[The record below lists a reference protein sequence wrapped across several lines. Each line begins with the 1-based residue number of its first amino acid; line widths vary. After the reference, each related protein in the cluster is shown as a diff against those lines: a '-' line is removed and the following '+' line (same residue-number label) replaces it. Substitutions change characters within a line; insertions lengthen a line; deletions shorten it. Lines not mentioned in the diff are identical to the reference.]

1 MEEVVG
7 SIPTR
12 STKIPF
18 FCERDT
24 RMIRPRLSWF
34 ALGWG
39 LVMVLAVSIVAPRA
53 VAADTPP
60 IVADWEGTLDPG
72 AKPKQRVVVHITAA
86 EDGTLSGTIDYP
98 DQSASG
104 ISITAITFKAA
115 VLHFE
120 SSSNLCVYDG
130 TMSKDS
136 SEITGT
142 WKQGGASLSLIL
154 KRTP

>member
-1 MEEVVG
+1 M
-7 SIPTR
+7 R
-12 STKIPF
+12 K
-18 FCERDT
+18 
-24 RMIRPRLSWF
+24 PRISWF
-34 ALGWG
+34 ALCWG
-39 LVMVLAVSIVAPRA
+39 VVTMLALSMVQSHA

-60 IVADWEGTLDPG
+60 IVVNWEGTLDPG

-98 DQSASG
+98 DQDSSG
-104 ISITAITFKAA
+104 TLITAITFKSA

-142 WKQGGASLSLIL
+142 WKQGGASLSLTL

>member
-1 MEEVVG
+1 M
-7 SIPTR
+7 R
-12 STKIPF
+12 
-18 FCERDT
+18 
-24 RMIRPRLSWF
+24 RPRISWF
-34 ALGWG
+34 ALCWG
-39 LVMVLAVSIVAPRA
+39 LVIALAPTSIVPPRA
-53 VAADTPP
+53 IAADTPP

-86 EDGTLSGTIDYP
+86 EDGTLSGAIDYP

-104 ISITAITFKAA
+104 IPITAITFKAA

-120 SSSNLCVYDG
+120 SSSNLCVFDG

-142 WKQGGASLSLIL
+142 WKQGGATLSLTL
-154 KRTP
+154 KRAP

>member
-12 STKIPF
+12 STKLPSG
-18 FCERDT
+18 ERDS
-24 RMIRPRLSWF
+24 RMRTPRISSF
-34 ALGWG
+34 ALCWG
-39 LVMVLAVSIVAPRA
+39 LAIALVPSVVSYRA

-98 DQSASG
+98 DQDSSG
-104 ISITAITFKAA
+104 IPITAITFKAA
-115 VLHFE
+115 LLHFE
-120 SSSNLCVYDG
+120 SSSSLCVYDG

-136 SEITGT
+136 LEIAGT
-142 WKQGGASLSLIL
+142 WKQGGASLSLTL

>member
-1 MEEVVG
+1 M
-7 SIPTR
+7 R
-12 STKIPF
+12 K
-18 FCERDT
+18 
-24 RMIRPRLSWF
+24 PRISSF
-34 ALGWG
+34 ALCWG
-39 LVMVLAVSIVAPRA
+39 LAIALAPSIVPSHA

-72 AKPKQRVVVHITAA
+72 AKPKQRVVVHISAA
-86 EDGTLSGTIDYP
+86 EDGTLGGTIDYP
-98 DQSASG
+98 DQDSSG
-104 ISITAITFKAA
+104 IVITAITFKAG

-130 TMSKDS
+130 TLSKDA

-142 WKQGGASLSLIL
+142 WKQGGPSLSLTL

>member
-1 MEEVVG
+1 MRKPRV
-7 SIPTR
+7 S
-12 STKIPF
+12 SF
-18 FCERDT
+18 AFC
-24 RMIRPRLSWF
+24 
-34 ALGWG
+34 LG
-39 LVMVLAVSIVAPRA
+39 LAMVLAPSIVPSRA

-72 AKPKQRVVVHITAA
+72 AKPKQRVVVHISSA

-104 ISITAITFKAA
+104 ILITAITYKAS

-120 SSSNLCVYDG
+120 SSSNLSVYDG
-130 TMSKDS
+130 TMSKDT

-142 WKQGGASLSLIL
+142 WKQSGTSLSLTL

>member
-7 SIPTR
+7 PIPTR
-12 STKIPF
+12 STKIPS
-18 FCERDT
+18 EKDS
-24 RMIRPRLSWF
+24 RMRTPRISSF
-34 ALGWG
+34 ALCWG
-39 LVMVLAVSIVAPRA
+39 LVIALVVSVVSYRA
-53 VAADTPP
+53 GAADTPA

-98 DQSASG
+98 DQSTSG
-104 ISITAITFKAA
+104 IAITAITYKAS

-130 TMSKDS
+130 TMSKDN

-142 WKQGGASLSLIL
+142 WKQGGTSLTLIL

>member
-1 MEEVVG
+1 L
-7 SIPTR
+7 S
-12 STKIPF
+12 
-18 FCERDT
+18 ERDS
-24 RMIRPRLSWF
+24 RMRTPRISWF

-39 LVMVLAVSIVAPRA
+39 FAMVLAMSMVPSCVL
-53 VAADTPP
+53 AADTPP

-98 DQSASG
+98 DQDSSG
-104 ISITAITFKAA
+104 IAITAITFKAS

-130 TMSKDS
+130 TMSKDT
-136 SEITGT
+136 SEIAGT
-142 WKQGGASLSLIL
+142 WKQGGASLSLTL

>member
-1 MEEVVG
+1 MR
-7 SIPTR
+7 T
-12 STKIPF
+12 
-18 FCERDT
+18 
-24 RMIRPRLSWF
+24 PRISSF
-34 ALGWG
+34 AFGWG
-39 LVMVLAVSIVAPRA
+39 FAIVLALSMIPAPA
-53 VAADTPP
+53 AAADTPP

-98 DQSASG
+98 DQDSSG
-104 ISITAITFKAA
+104 IVITAITFKAA

-130 TMSKDS
+130 TMNKEA
-136 SEITGT
+136 SEIAGT
-142 WKQGGASLSLIL
+142 WKQGGASLSLTL